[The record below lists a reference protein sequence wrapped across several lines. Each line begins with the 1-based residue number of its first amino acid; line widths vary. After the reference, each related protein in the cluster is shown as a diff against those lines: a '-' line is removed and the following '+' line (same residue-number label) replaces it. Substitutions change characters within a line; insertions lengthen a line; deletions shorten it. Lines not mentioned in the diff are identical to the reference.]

1 MTLSELQYEGLWV
14 TALHVAIATA
24 TSVHVLLRKRDVRAA
39 IGWIGVAWLSPVFG
53 AALYFF
59 FGINRVHRKA
69 RRLRGVSHSQTRSD
83 PDAREISAQDRLA
96 TAVGAITG
104 LERVDGVVEA
114 VLQSGDEAYPAM
126 LAAISQART
135 SVELSTF
142 IFRTDSAG
150 TPFVEALAAAHERGV
165 AVRVLIDGMGGGYF
179 RSPAWRALRRR
190 GVPAARFLHSAWP
203 WRMPLLDLRLHKKA
217 LILDRRLAFVGGLNI
232 AGENVLARPTDEP
245 VRDTHFR
252 VSGAVVDQIADSFD
266 EDWAF
271 VTGDDVPETPARPS
285 ADGPPARAVVSGPDQ
300 TVDRLVL
307 TLLAAIASA
316 RRTIR
321 IATPYFLPDERLIT
335 ALQVAAL
342 RGVEVRIVTPAVNNH
357 RLVAWASDG
366 HVRPLLEAG
375 CRLFRSEPPFDHSK
389 LMTIDDVWCLIGSA
403 NWDARSLR
411 LNFELTVELYDAA
424 LAARL
429 SGLIDSKC
437 AAAASL
443 EELDAKPLAIKLR
456 DATVRLAS
464 PYL

>member
-1 MTLSELQYEGLWV
+1 MTLSEFQYEGLLA
-14 TALHVAIATA
+14 TALHLLAASAAT
-24 TSVHVLLRKRDVRAA
+24 VHVLLRKRDVRAA

-53 AALYFF
+53 ALLYFA
-59 FGINRVHRKA
+59 FGVNRVHRKA
-69 RRLRGVSHSQTRSD
+69 RRLRGVRPSRTPSPD
-83 PDAREISAQDRLA
+83 PRELPAQERLA
-96 TAVGAITG
+96 SAIGTITG

-126 LAAISQART
+126 LAAIAEAKS

-150 TPFVEALAAAHERGV
+150 TPFIEALAAAHERGV

-179 RSPAWRALRRR
+179 RCAAWRALGRK

-217 LILDRRLAFVGGLNI
+217 LIIDRCVAFVGGLNI
-232 AGENVLARPTDEP
+232 AAENVLARPTSAP

-252 VSGAVVDQIADSFD
+252 VRGAVVDQIADSFD

-271 VTGDDVPETPARPS
+271 TTGGDIADTPSTPV
-285 ADGPPARAVVSGPDQ
+285 ADGPRARAIVSGPDQ
-300 TVDRLVL
+300 SVDRLVL
-307 TLLAAIASA
+307 ALLSAVSSA

-321 IATPYFLPDERLIT
+321 IATPYFLPDERLVT

-342 RGVEVRIVTPAVNNH
+342 RGVEVTLVTPAVNNH
-357 RLVAWASDG
+357 RLVAWASDA

-375 CRLFRSEPPFDHSK
+375 CRLYRSAPPFDHSK
-389 LMTIDDVWCLIGSA
+389 LMTIDDLWCLIGSA

-411 LNFELTVELYDAA
+411 LNFELTLELYDAP
-424 LAARL
+424 LATRL
-429 SGLIDSKC
+429 SGLIDSKR
-437 AAAASL
+437 AAPL
-443 EELDAKPLAIKLR
+443 LIEDLDREPLLYKLR
-456 DATVRLAS
+456 NASARLAA